1 MTDLRVLILEDEMV
15 IARDLNN
22 ILRKI
27 GIRNT
32 LIVND
37 STEMVNTYTNFLPHL
52 VLADI
57 NLEEDYQDGITLCK
71 QMLQKINTHVI
82 FITANANDD
91 YLIRAQGLKPL
102 NYLLKPFDEDQ
113 VATTITLALS
123 KQEVQ
128 EGGFLKQDYSEL
140 FTESEFTIL
149 KLIAQKKTT
158 AEIAEQLF
166 ISPKTVE
173 NHRRNISQKLNL
185 SGRNNSLLSW
195 ALEHKREF

>member
-27 GIRNT
+27 GISDT

-37 STEMVNTYTNFLPHL
+37 STEMVNSYLNFLPHL

-57 NLEEDYQDGITLCK
+57 NLEEDYEDGITLCK
-71 QMLQKINTHVI
+71 QMLNKIRTHII
-82 FITANANDD
+82 FITANAKDD
-91 YLIRAQGLKPL
+91 YLVRAQGINPL
-102 NYLLKPFDEDQ
+102 NYLLKPFNEEQ

-123 KQEVQ
+123 KPEVQ
-128 EGGFLKQDYSEL
+128 QGGSLKQDYSEL
-140 FTESEFTIL
+140 FTESEFKIL
-149 KLIAQKKTT
+149 KLISEKKTT
-158 AEIAEQLF
+158 AEIAALLF

-173 NHRRNISQKLNL
+173 NHRRNITQKLDL

-195 ALEHKREF
+195 ALEHKEEF